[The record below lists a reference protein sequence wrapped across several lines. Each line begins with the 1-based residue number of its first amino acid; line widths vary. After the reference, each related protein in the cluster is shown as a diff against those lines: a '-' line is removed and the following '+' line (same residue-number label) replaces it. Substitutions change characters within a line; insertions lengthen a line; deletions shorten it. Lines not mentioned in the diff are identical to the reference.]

1 MPLKDYTTGV
11 SSHRTVGEITE
22 LLVKAGARG
31 VAQEFDTDGRIV
43 GLEFAVVLNGEALR
57 YTLPVRASA
66 VQGVL
71 ARQRV
76 DRKYQTDE
84 HAERV
89 AWRIMRDWV
98 AAQLAIIETQMV
110 TFDQVMLPYLRTD
123 DGSTMFERYVAQ
135 RALSA

>member
-123 DGSTMFERYVAQ
+123 DTMFERYVAQ